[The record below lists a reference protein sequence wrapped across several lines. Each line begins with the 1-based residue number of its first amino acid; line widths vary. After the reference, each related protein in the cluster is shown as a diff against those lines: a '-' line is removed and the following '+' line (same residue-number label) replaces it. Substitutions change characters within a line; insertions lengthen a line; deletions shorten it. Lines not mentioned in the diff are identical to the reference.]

1 MNYHITIIIE
11 CISILFLNMVL
22 WSLMLPHVAPCCPQ
36 IAKMIGRCEAEASGW
51 RGRDPHISLVPRCAN
66 PLWANLTKRCIQY
79 TLTRTH
85 IDIHTHIVYLYI
97 HRCITYVQFIMNYMR
112 IYRIFLLK
120 ACCMTFIEPGDFHR
134 TISRDMARHANAM
147 RMPCECHANA
157 NAGAES
163 LWRGS
168 FRWTA
173 AAGPK
178 CFGRRRTSQFRRS
191 ESRCQRCSLDLGKL
205 DKMRQRLCNVRFYA
219 CVLKYCVDVIH
230 LHDHL

>member
-1 MNYHITIIIE
+1 
-11 CISILFLNMVL
+11 MVKC
-22 WSLMLPHVAPCCPQ
+22 WWH
-36 IAKMIGRCEAEASGW
+36 GRCEAEASGW

-66 PLWANLTKRCIQY
+66 LLWANLTKRCIRY
-79 TLTRTH
+79 TLTHTDTH
-85 IDIHTHIVYLYI
+85 WHTHAHSISIYIYTQMYYICTIYNELYAYISYILAQSMLHDIHWTWWLPP
-97 HRCITYVQFIMNYMR
+97 C
-112 IYRIFLLK
+112 
-120 ACCMTFIEPGDFHR
+120 D
-134 TISRDMARHANAM
+134 ANAM
-147 RMPCECHANA
+147 RMPCDA

-205 DKMRQRLCNVRFYA
+205 DKMR
-219 CVLKYCVDVIH
+219 
-230 LHDHL
+230 

>member
-147 RMPCECHANA
+147 RMPCECQCRSRVALTWKLSMDCCSR
-157 NAGAES
+157 AEV
-163 LWRGS
+163 LW
-168 FRWTA
+168 T
-173 AAGPK
+173 PK
-178 CFGRRRTSQFRRS
+178 NVAVPQKRVSVSKMFLGFG
-191 ESRCQRCSLDLGKL
+191 K
-205 DKMRQRLCNVRFYA
+205 VR
-219 CVLKYCVDVIH
+219 
-230 LHDHL
+230 

>member
-147 RMPCECHANA
+147 RMPMQEPSRFDVEAFDGLLQQGRSA
-157 NAGAES
+157 LDAEE
-163 LWRGS
+163 
-168 FRWTA
+168 
-173 AAGPK
+173 
-178 CFGRRRTSQFRRS
+178 RRS
-191 ESRCQRCSLDLGKL
+191 SAEASLGVKDVPWIWES
-205 DKMRQRLCNVRFYA
+205 
-219 CVLKYCVDVIH
+219 
-230 LHDHL
+230 

>member
-1 MNYHITIIIE
+1 
-11 CISILFLNMVL
+11 MVKC
-22 WSLMLPHVAPCCPQ
+22 WWH
-36 IAKMIGRCEAEASGW
+36 GRCEAEASGW

-66 PLWANLTKRCIQY
+66 LLWANLTKRCIRY
-79 TLTRTH
+79 TLTHTDTH
-85 IDIHTHIVYLYI
+85 WHTHAHSISIYIYI

-120 ACCMTFIEPGDFHR
+120 ACCMTFIEPGDFH
-134 TISRDMARHANAM
+134 HAM
-147 RMPCECHANA
+147 RMPCDA

-173 AAGPK
+173 AVGPK

-205 DKMRQRLCNVRFYA
+205 DKMR
-219 CVLKYCVDVIH
+219 
-230 LHDHL
+230 